1 MAAVIKNLSNKTSP
15 GPDGFSAEFYQI
27 FKEYLIPII
36 YKLFYKT
43 ETEGKLPSSSY
54 EATAMLMSK
63 PHKDPTKKENFR
75 PTSLMN
81 SYAKILIKILANQIQ
96 EHIKMIIHHDPG
108 MQECFN
114 IWKSINTIHYIN
126 KLKEK
131 NPDDHLISC

>member
-1 MAAVIKNLSNKTSP
+1 M
-15 GPDGFSAEFYQI
+15 
-27 FKEYLIPII
+27 
-36 YKLFYKT
+36 KT
-43 ETEGKLPSSSY
+43 EGTLCNSFY
-54 EATAMLMSK
+54 EATITLIPK
-63 PHKDPTKKENFR
+63 PHRDLTKKENFR
-75 PTSLMN
+75 PISLMN
-81 SYAKILIKILANQIQ
+81 INAKILNKILANQIQ